1 MSNFTDLELAFL
13 QSQRLGRLA
22 TVNAAGE
29 PHVVPL
35 TFRYNAELDTLDL
48 FGMGLARSKKYR
60 DVGRTGVAAFVVD
73 DAEGQWRIRGVEV
86 RGRAELVTSGAKAI
100 NERFDDEFIR
110 LYPKRIV
117 GWGLDTDPYHPHSR
131 SVG

>member
-1 MSNFTDLELAFL
+1 MSHFTDLELAFL

-29 PHVVPL
+29 PHVIPL
-35 TFRYNAELDTLDL
+35 TFRYNADLDTIDL
-48 FGMGLARSKKYR
+48 FGMGMARSKKYR

-110 LYPKRIV
+110 LFPQRIV
-117 GWGLDTDPYHPHSR
+117 GWGLDTDP
-131 SVG
+131 

>member
-1 MSNFTDLELAFL
+1 MGATPMSHFTDLELAFL

-35 TFRYNAELDTLDL
+35 TFRYNADLGTIDL
-48 FGMGLARSKKYR
+48 FGMGMARSKKYR

-73 DAEGQWRIRGVEV
+73 DAEGQWR
-86 RGRAELVTSGAKAI
+86 TSTP
-100 NERFDDEFIR
+100 RMR
-110 LYPKRIV
+110 
-117 GWGLDTDPYHPHSR
+117 H
-131 SVG
+131 